1 MASMSEELLM
11 VLTNEMTIYKKLSE
25 HAKNKT
31 QSLVKNKVDEIKE
44 ITDKEQIL
52 ISELKK
58 AERKREE
65 ILTDLKDVM
74 NDKDLTLSKL
84 FSRLP
89 ENDRKRFV
97 ELKSSILD
105 VLDELR
111 KYNKQ
116 NEALIKEGLNITEYT
131 LNAIQTPNRMETNS
145 YAGEVGGYGSG
156 SMRNRPRYFESRS

>member
-25 HAKNKT
+25 YAKNKT

-58 AERKREE
+58 VERKREE
-65 ILTDLKDVM
+65 IITDLKDVV

-84 FSRLP
+84 VDRLP
-89 ENDRKRFV
+89 ENERKNFV

-105 VLDELR
+105 ILDELR
-111 KYNKQ
+111 KHNKQ

-145 YAGEVGGYGSG
+145 YTREVGGYGSTK
-156 SMRNRPRYFESRS
+156 NRPRYFESRS